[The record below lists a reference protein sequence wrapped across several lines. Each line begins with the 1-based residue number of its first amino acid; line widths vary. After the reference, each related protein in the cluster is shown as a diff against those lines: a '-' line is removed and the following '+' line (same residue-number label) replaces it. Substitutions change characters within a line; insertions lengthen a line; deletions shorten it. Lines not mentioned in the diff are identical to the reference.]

1 MSIPLAASVA
11 EKSGGIILWS
21 GVLLLA
27 VVVLSLG
34 VWYYR
39 RRWIST
45 VDSPSSTP
53 WTFEDIRRLRDTGA
67 ITDEEYQA
75 LRATIV
81 GSFERGTSKPGPPA
95 NRAGAAGS
103 GDQDGLSGPLLM

>member
-11 EKSGGIILWS
+11 EKSGGIILWL

-27 VVVLSLG
+27 IIVLSLG

-45 VDSPSSTP
+45 ADSPSSAP
-53 WTFEDIRRLRDTGA
+53 WTFEDICRLRDTGA

-81 GSFERGTSKPGPPA
+81 GSFDRGVSKSEPPA
-95 NRAGAAGS
+95 TRAGTAGS
-103 GDQDGLSGPLLM
+103 GQQDGLSGPSF